1 MQLKHEGVFE
11 DGVEWGVFAILPDI
25 RLDSSQGKV
34 EHSIKYFMRAYN
46 NCNKA
51 TDKLMII

>member
-1 MQLKHEGVFE
+1 MQLKHEGDFE
-11 DGVEWGVFAILPDI
+11 DRVEWGVFVILPDI
-25 RLDSSQGKV
+25 RLDSSRGKV

-46 NCNKA
+46 NSNKA